1 MRYDDILATV
11 GRTPVVRLN
20 KVHDTLAGALW
31 VKLESFNPGGS
42 VKDRPALNMIEDA
55 EWRGVLTPDMT
66 IVEPTSGNTGI
77 GLAMV
82 AAVKGYRAVFVM
94 AEDMSEERKRILAAY
109 GAEIVLTPA
118 DRGTVGAIEEA
129 RRLEQEK
136 GYFFVGQ
143 HYNPANPESHRRTA
157 DEIFD
162 DFGVDLDVLV
172 CTTGTGGTISGLS
185 TWLRDRIPGL
195 RIVATE
201 PADSPILSK
210 GDRLQAQDHGNRA
223 GLHPRYPRHRELR
236 RDRADH
242 HRSRL
247 PRRPL
252 SRREG
257 RHVRRH
263 LLRGGSGRH
272 ARGSP
277 ARGVTGQDPARD
289 PPGYGRTLSQHRSLE
304 LKESGRT
311 GTGAQTGFATG
322 VQRCSLAPDPPVTIL
337 RIVEGRGGGRDA
349 VDPGVFSA
357 LRLRVAKRPPGP
369 SAYAPMYTPQRLHMR
384 NSAVCSPNR

>member
-20 KVHDTLAGALW
+20 KVRDTLAAALW

-55 EWRGVLTPDMT
+55 ERRGVLTPDMT

-94 AEDMSEERKRILAAY
+94 AEDMSEERKRILVAY

-118 DRGTVGAIEEA
+118 DKGTVGAIEEA
-129 RRLEQEK
+129 RRLEKER

-143 HYNPANPESHRRTA
+143 HFNPANPESHRQTA

-162 DFGVDLDVLV
+162 DFGADLDVLV
-172 CTTGTGGTISGLS
+172 CTTGTGGTVSGLS

-201 PADSPILSK
+201 PADSPILSRGIACK
-210 GDRLQAQDHGNRA
+210 HKIMGTAPGFIPDTLDTGSYDEIVPITTEAAYGTTRFLAEREGIFSGISCGAAVA
-223 GLHPRYPRHRELR
+223 GML
-236 RDRADH
+236 AVA
-242 HRSRL
+242 
-247 PRRPL
+247 
-252 SRREG
+252 RREESRG
-257 RHVRRH
+257 KT
-263 LLRGGSGRH
+263 LL
-272 ARGSP
+272 AILP
-277 ARGVTGQDPARD
+277 DTGER
-289 PPGYGRTLSQHRSLE
+289 YLSTE
-304 LKESGRT
+304 VWE
-311 GTGAQTGFATG
+311 
-322 VQRCSLAPDPPVTIL
+322 
-337 RIVEGRGGGRDA
+337 
-349 VDPGVFSA
+349 
-357 LRLRVAKRPPGP
+357 
-369 SAYAPMYTPQRLHMR
+369 
-384 NSAVCSPNR
+384 

>member
-20 KVHDTLAGALW
+20 KVRDTLAAALW

-55 EWRGVLTPDMT
+55 ERRGVLTPDMT

-94 AEDMSEERKRILAAY
+94 AEDMSEERKRILVAY

-118 DRGTVGAIEEA
+118 DKGTVGAIEEA
-129 RRLEQEK
+129 RRLEKEQ

-143 HYNPANPESHRRTA
+143 HFNPANPESHRQTA

-162 DFGVDLDVLV
+162 DFGADLDVLV
-172 CTTGTGGTISGLS
+172 CTTGTGGTVSGLS

-201 PADSPILSK
+201 PADSPILSRGIACK
-210 GDRLQAQDHGNRA
+210 HKIMGTAPGFIPDTLDTGSYDEIVPITTEAAYGTTRFLAEREGIFSGISCGAAVA
-223 GLHPRYPRHRELR
+223 GML
-236 RDRADH
+236 AVA
-242 HRSRL
+242 
-247 PRRPL
+247 
-252 SRREG
+252 RREESRG
-257 RHVRRH
+257 KT
-263 LLRGGSGRH
+263 LL
-272 ARGSP
+272 AILP
-277 ARGVTGQDPARD
+277 DTGER
-289 PPGYGRTLSQHRSLE
+289 YLSTDVWE
-304 LKESGRT
+304 
-311 GTGAQTGFATG
+311 
-322 VQRCSLAPDPPVTIL
+322 
-337 RIVEGRGGGRDA
+337 
-349 VDPGVFSA
+349 
-357 LRLRVAKRPPGP
+357 
-369 SAYAPMYTPQRLHMR
+369 
-384 NSAVCSPNR
+384 

>member
-20 KVHDTLAGALW
+20 NVEDTLAGALW
-31 VKLESFNPGGS
+31 VKIESFNPGGS

-55 EWRGVLTPDMT
+55 ERRGVLTPDMT

-94 AEDMSEERKRILAAY
+94 AADMSEERKSILAAY

-118 DRGTVGAIEEA
+118 DKGTVGAIEEA

-143 HYNPANPESHRRTA
+143 HYNPANPESHRKTA

-162 DFGVDLDVLV
+162 DFGTDLDVLV

-185 TWLRDRIPGL
+185 TYLRDRIPGL

-201 PADSPILSK
+201 PADSPILSRGIGRK
-210 GDRLQAQDHGNRA
+210 HKIMGTAPAFIPDTLDTASYDEIVPITTEAAYGTARFLAEKEGIFSGISCGAAAA
-223 GLHPRYPRHRELR
+223 GML
-236 RDRADH
+236 AVA
-242 HRSRL
+242 
-247 PRRPL
+247 
-252 SRREG
+252 RREES
-257 RHVRRH
+257 R
-263 LLRGGSGRH
+263 
-272 ARGSP
+272 
-277 ARGVTGQDPARD
+277 
-289 PPGYGRTLSQHRSLE
+289 GRTLLAI
-304 LKESGRT
+304 LPDT
-311 GTGAQTGFATG
+311 GERYLSTDLW
-322 VQRCSLAPDPPVTIL
+322 S
-337 RIVEGRGGGRDA
+337 
-349 VDPGVFSA
+349 
-357 LRLRVAKRPPGP
+357 
-369 SAYAPMYTPQRLHMR
+369 
-384 NSAVCSPNR
+384 

>member
-1 MRYDDILATV
+1 MRYDNILATV

-20 KVHDTLAGALW
+20 KVDDTLATALW

-55 EWRGVLTPDMT
+55 ERRGVLTPDMT

-94 AEDMSEERKRILAAY
+94 AEDMSEERKRILVAY

-118 DRGTVGAIEEA
+118 DKGTVGAIEEA
-129 RRLEQEK
+129 RRLENEK

-143 HYNPANPESHRRTA
+143 HYNPANPESHRQTA

-162 DFGVDLDVLV
+162 DFGTELDVLV

-185 TWLRDRIPGL
+185 TYLRDRVPGL

-210 GDRLQAQDHGNRA
+210 GIACKHKIMGTAPGFIPDTLDTGSYDEIVPITTEAAYGATRFLAEKEGIFSGISCGAAVA
-223 GLHPRYPRHRELR
+223 GML
-236 RDRADH
+236 DVA
-242 HRSRL
+242 
-247 PRRPL
+247 
-252 SRREG
+252 RREESRG
-257 RHVRRH
+257 KT
-263 LLRGGSGRH
+263 LL
-272 ARGSP
+272 AILP
-277 ARGVTGQDPARD
+277 DTGER
-289 PPGYGRTLSQHRSLE
+289 YLSTDVW
-304 LKESGRT
+304 G
-311 GTGAQTGFATG
+311 
-322 VQRCSLAPDPPVTIL
+322 
-337 RIVEGRGGGRDA
+337 
-349 VDPGVFSA
+349 
-357 LRLRVAKRPPGP
+357 
-369 SAYAPMYTPQRLHMR
+369 
-384 NSAVCSPNR
+384 

>member
-20 KVHDTLAGALW
+20 QVADTLAGALW

-42 VKDRPALNMIEDA
+42 VKDRPALNMIVDA
-55 EWRGVLTPDMT
+55 ERRGVLTPDMT

-94 AEDMSEERKRILAAY
+94 AEDMSEERKSILAAY

-129 RRLEQEK
+129 RRLEKDK

-143 HYNPANPESHRRTA
+143 HYNPANPESHRQTA
-157 DEIFD
+157 DEIFE
-162 DFGVDLDVLV
+162 DFGTDLDVLV

-185 TWLRDRIPGL
+185 TYLRERIAGL

-210 GDRLQAQDHGNRA
+210 GVACKHKIMGTAPGFIPDTLDTGSYDEIVPITTEAAYGAARFLAEKEGIFGGISCGAAVA
-223 GLHPRYPRHRELR
+223 GML
-236 RDRADH
+236 AV
-242 HRSRL
+242 
-247 PRRPL
+247 
-252 SRREG
+252 SRREES
-257 RHVRRH
+257 R
-263 LLRGGSGRH
+263 
-272 ARGSP
+272 
-277 ARGVTGQDPARD
+277 
-289 PPGYGRTLSQHRSLE
+289 GRTLLAI
-304 LKESGRT
+304 LPDT
-311 GTGAQTGFATG
+311 GERYLSTDLW
-322 VQRCSLAPDPPVTIL
+322 S
-337 RIVEGRGGGRDA
+337 
-349 VDPGVFSA
+349 
-357 LRLRVAKRPPGP
+357 
-369 SAYAPMYTPQRLHMR
+369 
-384 NSAVCSPNR
+384 

>member
-20 KVHDTLAGALW
+20 QVADTLAGALW

-42 VKDRPALNMIEDA
+42 VKDRPALNMIVDA
-55 EWRGVLTPDMT
+55 ERRGVLTPDMT

-94 AEDMSEERKRILAAY
+94 AEDMSEERKSILAAY

-129 RRLEQEK
+129 RRLEKDK

-143 HYNPANPESHRRTA
+143 HYNPANPESHRQTA
-157 DEIFD
+157 DEIFE
-162 DFGVDLDVLV
+162 DFGTDLDVLV

-185 TWLRDRIPGL
+185 TYLRDRITGL

-210 GDRLQAQDHGNRA
+210 GVACKHKIMGTAPGFIPDTLDTGSYDEIVPITTEAAYGAARFLAEKEGIFGGISCGAAVA
-223 GLHPRYPRHRELR
+223 GML
-236 RDRADH
+236 AVA
-242 HRSRL
+242 
-247 PRRPL
+247 
-252 SRREG
+252 RREES
-257 RHVRRH
+257 R
-263 LLRGGSGRH
+263 
-272 ARGSP
+272 
-277 ARGVTGQDPARD
+277 
-289 PPGYGRTLSQHRSLE
+289 GRTLLAI
-304 LKESGRT
+304 LPDT
-311 GTGAQTGFATG
+311 GERYLSTDLW
-322 VQRCSLAPDPPVTIL
+322 S
-337 RIVEGRGGGRDA
+337 
-349 VDPGVFSA
+349 
-357 LRLRVAKRPPGP
+357 
-369 SAYAPMYTPQRLHMR
+369 
-384 NSAVCSPNR
+384 

>member
-1 MRYDDILATV
+1 MRFDDILATV

-20 KVHDTLAGALW
+20 KVDDTLAGALW

-55 EWRGVLTPDMT
+55 ERRGVLSPDMT

-129 RRLEQEK
+129 RRLEKEN

-143 HYNPANPESHRRTA
+143 HYNPANPESHRQTA
-157 DEIFD
+157 DEIFE
-162 DFGVDLDVLV
+162 DFGPGLDVLV

-185 TWLRDRIPGL
+185 AYLRDRIPGL

-201 PADSPILSK
+201 PADSPILSRGIARK
-210 GDRLQAQDHGNRA
+210 HKIMGTAPGFIPDTLDTGSYDEIVPITTAAAYDTARFLAEQEGIFA
-223 GLHPRYPRHRELR
+223 GISCGAAAAGMLTV
-236 RDRADH
+236 A
-242 HRSRL
+242 
-247 PRRPL
+247 
-252 SRREG
+252 RREASRG
-257 RHVRRH
+257 KT
-263 LLRGGSGRH
+263 LL
-272 ARGSP
+272 AILP
-277 ARGVTGQDPARD
+277 DTGER
-289 PPGYGRTLSQHRSLE
+289 YLSTDLW
-304 LKESGRT
+304 
-311 GTGAQTGFATG
+311 
-322 VQRCSLAPDPPVTIL
+322 I
-337 RIVEGRGGGRDA
+337 
-349 VDPGVFSA
+349 
-357 LRLRVAKRPPGP
+357 
-369 SAYAPMYTPQRLHMR
+369 
-384 NSAVCSPNR
+384 